1 LTTES
6 AIAVV
11 DVGATN
17 TRVILM
23 DNKLREID
31 ARKQKTVHR
40 DGPPYKFIDDRVLL
54 AFIADA
60 LVDLDRIR
68 PVDTISVSA
77 FGATAACVDAEG
89 SLVLPVMDYLAEP
102 PEAVVAGYAKI
113 APPFSEVFANTSPSA
128 LTLARQL
135 YWIETEFSDAF
146 ARIAQ
151 VIPWSAYVGY
161 RLGGVPAMEIS
172 NLGVFSHLIEPRSGA
187 YSSLVVA
194 REWSRLFPE
203 RRNAWDVIGAFRGP
217 NGEKLRGK
225 GEILCGIHDSNA
237 NWLRYLTS
245 QSGAF
250 TLLSTGTF
258 LIGFD
263 SSADLGGLTPENDT
277 FSFND
282 IFGRPIACGR
292 FYGGFEFN
300 KITEGA
306 DPGAASPAAVQALI
320 DQGVFALPSFSD
332 TGGPIPRRGNRG
344 KIIGGTLEDDETR
357 VSLACLYYALM
368 ANEVLDALRSTGKII
383 IDGPVA
389 GNPVLMSLIAQLRH
403 PQPVVISAVSE
414 GTALGAGVL
423 GLMKRQGALPRFDTR
438 LSAVAAAEFKG
449 LSGYKSAWRSQI
461 GEKEDA

>member
-1 LTTES
+1 MATEG

-23 DNKLREID
+23 DETLREID
-31 ARKQKTVHR
+31 AHKQKTVHR
-40 DGPPYKFIDDRVLL
+40 DGPPYKSIDDGALL

-68 PVDTISVSA
+68 PIDTISVSA

-89 SLVLPVMDYLAEP
+89 RLVLPVMDYLAEP
-102 PEAVVAGYAKI
+102 PESVVAGYAKI

-135 YWIETEFSDAF
+135 HWIEMEFPDAF
-146 ARIAQ
+146 ARIEQ
-151 VIPWSAYVGY
+151 VLPWSAYVGY
-161 RLGGVPAMEIS
+161 RLGGTPATEIS
-172 NLGVFSHLIEPRSGA
+172 NLGVFTHLIEVETCA
-187 YSSLVVA
+187 WSSLVTA
-194 REWSRLFPE
+194 KGWARLFPE
-203 RRNAWDVIGAFRGP
+203 RRNAWDVIGTFCGP
-217 NGEKLRGK
+217 DGKRLRGR

-237 NWLRYLTS
+237 NWLRYLAS
-245 QSGAF
+245 QTGAF

-263 SSADLGGLTPENDT
+263 SSADLGGLTPDNDT

-300 KITEGA
+300 RIIDGA
-306 DPGAASPAAVQALI
+306 DPGAATPAAVQAMI
-320 DQGVFALPSFSD
+320 DSEIFALPSFSD
-332 TGGPIPRRGNRG
+332 TGGPIPGRGNRG
-344 KIIGGTLEDDETR
+344 RIVGDTPQDDTAR

-368 ANEVLDALRSTGKII
+368 ADEVLDALRSTGTII

-389 GNPVLMSLIAQLRH
+389 GNPVLTSLIAQLRA
-403 PQPVVISAVSE
+403 PQPVVISDANE

-423 GLMKRQGALPRFDTR
+423 GLMKGNGRVPRVPIR
-438 LSAVAAAEFKG
+438 LSPVAASGFRG
-449 LSGYKSAWRSQI
+449 LANYRSAWLRRIDEETGS
-461 GEKEDA
+461 